1 MFNTL
6 EERGELNVP
15 RDVSGNP
22 EDVQVVALE
31 QIPSEEEVYAPN
43 VSLGPP
49 PTPPAQYADFVI
61 LRPLQYRIAETLI
74 EMWEEGQRR
83 IKSEDVYER
92 VSSTGQEVPDGLMN
106 AVLSTFEE
114 DGVIRVQGFL
124 GREAIKR
131 HGAKVTTW
139 VETDRALWRER
150 TRLRLDW

>member
-1 MFNTL
+1 MCQGAVRRLCNL
-6 EERGELNVP
+6 SERCHVRKVARLLARPLNVP
-15 RDVSGNP
+15 RDASGNP

-92 VSSTGQEVPDGLMN
+92 VLSTG
-106 AVLSTFEE
+106 
-114 DGVIRVQGFL
+114 
-124 GREAIKR
+124 
-131 HGAKVTTW
+131 
-139 VETDRALWRER
+139 
-150 TRLRLDW
+150 